1 MSLDAKALSAGLG
14 LDAPLPIHHELCRK
28 ESAQLAEAMGA
39 ESLTVACTQ
48 EVALFNQISVHSN
61 RPEDFAPIRFV
72 NIREQGG
79 WSAEAKHA
87 TPKLAA
93 LIAAAT
99 MDAPEAVSSVS
110 YESDGEL
117 LIIGAAKTALA
128 WADKLSAQMDV
139 SVLLTDVKHAELPTV
154 RNFPVYSGEVTSLDG
169 YLGNFDVSWR
179 QANPIDLDVC
189 TRCNACIK
197 ACPESAIDFSYQVD
211 MDKCKSHRAC
221 VAACGAIGAID
232 FTRADAVRNDN
243 FDAILDLRSEPAF
256 KQHQPPQG
264 YFCPGNDAAKLAEAL
279 LEIVQLK
286 GEFEKPKYFAYKEK
300 ICAHSRSKKTG
311 CTACI
316 DVCSTKAISSDGDK
330 VKVEPH
336 LCMGCGACATVCPS
350 GAMTYQYPRM
360 TDVGARMKTLLQ
372 TYRDAGGRDAA
383 LLIHNAGTGREAI
396 ARLARR
402 GKGLPAR
409 VIPLES
415 FHVASTG
422 LDLLLG
428 AVSLGATQVVVVSC
442 GDDAP
447 QYRDALARQ
456 MEIGE
461 AILHGMGYTGV
472 HFSLVAGDDV
482 TTLQNDIWEL
492 QPAQIPAPA
501 AFNLFN
507 DKRTTLEFAIEH
519 LLKYAKEKPEQIP
532 LPAGALYGTINVNK
546 DTCTLCMACVGACPE
561 SAIMDTPETPKLR
574 FIERNCVQ
582 CGLCETT
589 CPEKAITLTPRLL
602 LTPQFRQER
611 VLNEAVPFHCV
622 SCGKPFATRQVIDN
636 MIGKLTG
643 HSMFGGEGALNR
655 LKMCADCR
663 VIDMMKNKHEASI
676 FDVPKKS

>member
-14 LDAPLPIHHELCRK
+14 LDVPLLIHHELCRK

-61 RPEDFAPIRFV
+61 RPDDFAPIRFV

-79 WSAEAKHA
+79 WSAEAKDA

-154 RNFPVYSGEVTSLDG
+154 RNFPVYSGELTSLDG
-169 YLGNFDVSWR
+169 YLGNFDVTWR

-197 ACPESAIDFSYQVD
+197 ACPESAIDFSYQID
-211 MDKCKSHRAC
+211 LDKCKSHRAC

-232 FTRADAVRNDN
+232 FTRADTARNDN
-243 FDAILDLRSEPAF
+243 FDVILDLRSEPAF

-264 YFCPGNDAAKLAEAL
+264 YFCPGNDAGKLAEAL

-372 TYRDAGGRDAA
+372 TYRDAGGHDAA

-428 AVSLGATQVVVVSC
+428 AVSLGATQVIVVSC
-442 GDDAP
+442 NDDAP
-447 QYRDALARQ
+447 
-456 MEIGE
+456 
-461 AILHGMGYTGV
+461 
-472 HFSLVAGDDV
+472 
-482 TTLQNDIWEL
+482 
-492 QPAQIPAPA
+492 
-501 AFNLFN
+501 
-507 DKRTTLEFAIEH
+507 
-519 LLKYAKEKPEQIP
+519 
-532 LPAGALYGTINVNK
+532 
-546 DTCTLCMACVGACPE
+546 
-561 SAIMDTPETPKLR
+561 
-574 FIERNCVQ
+574 
-582 CGLCETT
+582 
-589 CPEKAITLTPRLL
+589 
-602 LTPQFRQER
+602 
-611 VLNEAVPFHCV
+611 
-622 SCGKPFATRQVIDN
+622 
-636 MIGKLTG
+636 
-643 HSMFGGEGALNR
+643 
-655 LKMCADCR
+655 
-663 VIDMMKNKHEASI
+663 
-676 FDVPKKS
+676 

>member
-1 MSLDAKALSAGLG
+1 MSLDAKALSAGLK
-14 LDAPLPIHHELCRK
+14 LDAPLTIHHELCRK
-28 ESAQLAEAMGA
+28 ESAALADAMGSD
-39 ESLTVACTQ
+39 SLTIACTQ
-48 EVALFNQISVHSN
+48 ESALFNQISIHNN
-61 RPEDFAPIRFV
+61 RSDDYEPIRFV

-79 WSAEAKHA
+79 WSAEAKDA

-99 MDAPEAVSSVS
+99 MSAPESVSSVS

-117 LIIGAAKTALA
+117 LIIGPAKTALA

-139 SVLLTDVKHAELPTV
+139 NVLLTDAKNTELPTV
-154 RNFPVYSGEVTSLDG
+154 RNYPIYSGEVNALTG

-179 QANPIDLDVC
+179 QANPIDLDAC

-197 ACPESAIDFSYQVD
+197 ACPENAIDFSYQID
-211 MDKCKSHRAC
+211 LDKCKSHRAC
-221 VAACGAIGAID
+221 VTACGAIGAID
-232 FTRADAVRNDN
+232 FKRAETARNDN
-243 FDAILDLRSEPAF
+243 FDVILDLRSEPAF

-264 YFCPGNDAAKLAEAL
+264 YFCPGNDAGKLAEAL

-316 DVCSTKAISSDGDK
+316 DVCSTKAISSAGNK

-350 GAMTYQYPRM
+350 GAMTYQFPRM

-383 LLIHNAGTGREAI
+383 LLVHNAGTGRVAI
-396 ARLARR
+396 AKLARR

-415 FHVASTG
+415 FHIASTG
-422 LDLLLG
+422 LDMLLG
-428 AVSLGATQVVVVSC
+428 AISLGATQVVVLT
-442 GDDAP
+442 GNDDAP
-447 QYRDALARQ
+447 QYKVALEKQ
-456 MEIGE
+456 MQIGA

-482 TTLQNDIWEL
+482 AKLENDIWSL
-492 QPAQIPAPA
+492 KPAQIPAPA

-519 LLKYAKEKPEQIP
+519 LLKHAKEKPEQIP
-532 LPAGALYGTINVNK
+532 LPAGAMYGGIKVNK
-546 DTCTLCMACVGACPE
+546 DTCTLCMSCVGACPE

-589 CPEKAITLTPRLL
+589 CPEKAITLVPRLL
-602 LTPQFRQER
+602 LTAQFKQEQ
-611 VLNEAVPFHCV
+611 VLNEAEPFHCI
-622 SCGKPFATRQVIDN
+622 SCNKPFATRQVIDN
-636 MIGKLTG
+636 MVGKLTG
-643 HSMFGGEGALNR
+643 HSMFGGVGALNR

-663 VIDMMKNKHEASI
+663 VVDMMKNKNEASI
-676 FDVPKKS
+676 FDVTKKS